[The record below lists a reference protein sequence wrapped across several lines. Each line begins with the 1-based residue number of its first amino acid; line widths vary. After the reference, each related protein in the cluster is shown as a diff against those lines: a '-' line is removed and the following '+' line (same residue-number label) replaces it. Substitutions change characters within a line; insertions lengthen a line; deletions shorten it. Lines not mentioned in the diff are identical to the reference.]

1 MEISVIV
8 TTYNRAGLLH
18 DALASLAAQEL
29 RGEVPY
35 EIVVVDNASTDETA
49 EVVRRFAA
57 GGGAVRYLFEPV
69 PGVAAARNRG
79 VREASGDW
87 LAFFDDD
94 QRADP
99 RWLGELFRP
108 TAAGA
113 SCVGGRVSLDLAPG
127 VAAALSPHCRSLL
140 GEADHGERA
149 ERLTGKSLPGTGN
162 VLLARTVFA
171 EVGMFDESLSKGCE
185 DTDFFRRVKAKGYE
199 MWYAPQAVVH
209 HVIPP
214 YRLTGGYLRW
224 VSLRQGVNYAYLDH
238 KAGGLAATLPAC
250 LGRIG
255 QALAVNVP
263 GLLWSQLTGNRS
275 DAEGRRCLLS
285 KAAGY
290 TRESLFLL
298 APGLFSQK
306 RFFARLDFRGER
318 KSFP

>member
-18 DALASLAAQEL
+18 DALASLAAQD
-29 RGEVPY
+29 RGGAFPH
-35 EIVVVDNASTDETA
+35 EIIVVDNASTDETA
-49 EVVRRFAA
+49 AVVRRFATD
-57 GGGAVRYLFEPV
+57 GCPVRYLFEPV
-69 PGVAAARNRG
+69 QGVAAARNRG
-79 VREASGDW
+79 VREAAGTW

-99 RWLGELFRP
+99 RWLGELVRP

-113 SCVGGRVSLDLAPG
+113 SCVGGRVILDLAAG
-127 VAAALSPHCRSLL
+127 TAAALSPHCRSLL
-140 GEADHGERA
+140 GEADHGTGA
-149 ERLTGKSLPGTGN
+149 AKLTGKSLPGTGN
-162 VLLARTVFA
+162 VLLDRTIFT

-214 YRLTGGYLRW
+214 YRLTGEYLRW
-224 VSLRQGVNYAYLDH
+224 VSLRQGVNYACLDH

-263 GLLWSQLTGNRS
+263 CLLWSRLTGNRA
-275 DAEGRRCLLS
+275 DAEGRRCLLA

-298 APGLFSQK
+298 SPTLFPQT
-306 RFFARLDFRGER
+306 RFFDRLDFRGER
-318 KSFP
+318 QSFS